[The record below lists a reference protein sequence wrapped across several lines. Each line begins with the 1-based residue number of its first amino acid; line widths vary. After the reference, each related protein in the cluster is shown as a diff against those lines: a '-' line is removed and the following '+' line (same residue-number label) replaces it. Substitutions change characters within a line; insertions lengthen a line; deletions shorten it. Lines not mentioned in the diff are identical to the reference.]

1 MSSRELKCVFLLI
14 LSVLSFGAASAFEGQ
29 SLAARDTANEDTANI
44 PKDWYLKDPEADHLQ
59 GISVEKTYTTLLK
72 GKPSKTVLV
81 AVIDSGI
88 DIEHEDLKDVIW
100 VNEDEI
106 PGNGIDDDKNGY
118 VDDVHGWNFLGGKDG
133 VNVDQDTYEVT
144 REYGRLK
151 KLYENVEEAKVSKK
165 NKAEYALWQRVKA
178 KYERDFKANKDQYDQ
193 YKQQHDLYKNAYAT
207 LDFCD
212 SIISKSMGGKAVR
225 KSTLSEVNSTNDTI
239 RFAKETLSKV
249 LENVDGDIAVSEF
262 LDEIKQYLAQLQE
275 GLDHYGTAVEYGYNL
290 EFNSRK
296 IVGDDPNNLYEKGYG
311 NNDVEGPDARH
322 GTHVAGIIGA
332 NRNNDIGIKGIADN
346 VRIMVLRAVPNGD
359 ERDKDIANAITYA
372 VDNGAQVINM
382 SFGKAFSPQ
391 KEAVDKAV
399 KYAESKG
406 VLLVHAA
413 GNDGD
418 NIDKEE
424 NYPSKVLKNGSEVR
438 NWLEI
443 GASSYGA
450 DEHFVA
456 TFSNYGKKSVDLFAP
471 GVEMYSTIPNDKY
484 EDLQGTSFASPATAG
499 VAALLISYFPEL
511 TASQV
516 KEILRQ
522 STRKFDGL
530 KVTKPGSAEE
540 VLFTTLSSTGGLVNA
555 YEAVKLAE
563 SFKSAP
569 KQK

>member
-1 MSSRELKCVFLLI
+1 MSVRKLKCVFLMI
-14 LSVLSFGAASAFEGQ
+14 LSVFSFSVASAWEGKTFI
-29 SLAARDTANEDTANI
+29 ARDTANEDTANI
-44 PKDWYLKDPEADHLQ
+44 PKDWFLKDPESDHLQ
-59 GISVEKTYTTLLK
+59 GISVEKTYMTLLK

-88 DIEHEDLKDVIW
+88 DVEHEDLRDVIW
-100 VNEDEI
+100 TNTNEI
-106 PGNGIDDDKNGY
+106 PNNGIDDDKNGY
-118 VDDVHGWNFLGGKDG
+118 IDDIHGWNFLGNKNGS
-133 VNVDQDTYEVT
+133 NVDEDTYEVT
-144 REYGRLK
+144 REYARLK
-151 KLYENVEEAKVSKK
+151 KLYENVDESKVSKK

-178 KYERDFKANKDQYDQ
+178 KYERDFKSNKDQYDQ
-193 YKQQHDLYKNAYAT
+193 YKQQHDLYKNAYVT

-212 SIISKSMGGKAVR
+212 SIISKSMGGRAIM
-225 KSTLSEVNSTNDTI
+225 KSTLSEVNSTNDTV

-262 LDEIKQYLAQLQE
+262 LDELKQYLGQLQE
-275 GLDHYGTAVEYGYNL
+275 GLDHYGTAVEFGYNL
-290 EFNSRK
+290 EFDSRK

-332 NRNNDIGIKGIADN
+332 NRNNDLGIKGIADN

-359 ERDKDIANAITYA
+359 ERDKDIANAILYA
-372 VDNGAQVINM
+372 VDNGAKVINM

-424 NYPSKVLKNGSEVR
+424 NYPSKVLKNGTEVR

-443 GASSYGA
+443 GASSFGA

-471 GVEMYSTIPNDKY
+471 GVEMYSTVPNNLY

-499 VAALLISYFPEL
+499 VAALLLSYYPEL
-511 TASQV
+511 TAAQV
-516 KEILRQ
+516 KDILRQ

-540 VLFTTLSSTGGLVNA
+540 VPFSTLSSTGGLVNA
-555 YEAVKLAE
+555 FEAVKLAE
-563 SFKSAP
+563 TYKTAP
-569 KQK
+569 KGK